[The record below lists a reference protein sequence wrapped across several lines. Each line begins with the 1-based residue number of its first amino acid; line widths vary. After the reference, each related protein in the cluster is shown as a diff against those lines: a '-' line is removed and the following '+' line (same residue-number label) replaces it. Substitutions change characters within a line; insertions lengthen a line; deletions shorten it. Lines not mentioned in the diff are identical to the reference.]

1 MADQFA
7 TTERTRMRRRAKRAT
22 YDVETVHA
30 ILDEALIAS
39 VAVTIDGQPHVQPM
53 IHARI
58 GEELLLHGLA
68 TNRLLNAIAN
78 GAEACIN
85 VAIIDAL
92 AVCRRIEDHS
102 MLYRSASVYGRGRLV
117 TDEAEKQRIMMH
129 VFESL
134 VGRSRT
140 AALPPLPDGYL
151 DGTMV
156 VVVPIEEAVGKVNS
170 DVPTDN
176 GPDGVWSG
184 LVPVAVTYGE
194 PEPDART
201 AAEALGA
208 PGDLTPRRK
217 AVRG

>member
-1 MADQFA
+1 MAEQFA
-7 TTERTRMRRRAKRAT
+7 RTARTTMRRRARRAT
-22 YDVETVHA
+22 YDVETVHSV
-30 ILDEALIAS
+30 LDEALIAS
-39 VAVTIDGQPHVQPM
+39 VAAAIDGVAHVQPM
-53 IHARI
+53 IHFRR
-58 GEELLLHGLA
+58 GDELILHGLA
-68 TNRLLNAIAN
+68 TNRLLNAIAH

-102 MLYRSASVYGRGRLV
+102 MLYRSATVYGRGRLV
-117 TDEAEKQRIMMH
+117 TDEADKAEIMTQ

-140 AALPPLPDGYL
+140 AALPALPEGYL

-156 VVVPIEEAVGKVNS
+156 VAVPIEEAVGKVNS
-170 DVPTDN
+170 EVPTED

-184 LVPVAVTYGE
+184 FVPVTVAYGE

-201 AAEALGA
+201 AAEGSLPPA
-208 PGDLTPRRK
+208 DLTPRRK
-217 AVRG
+217 GMRG

>member
-7 TTERTRMRRRAKRAT
+7 RTERTTMRRRARRAT
-22 YDVETVHA
+22 YDIETVHA
-30 ILDEALIAS
+30 IFDEALIAS
-39 VAVTIDGQPHVQPM
+39 VAVSIDGVAHVQPM

-58 GEELLLHGLA
+58 GDELILHGLA
-68 TNRLLNAIAN
+68 SNRLLNAIAS

-102 MLYRSASVYGRGRLV
+102 MLYRSATVYGRGRLV
-117 TDEAEKQRIMMH
+117 TDEAEKTRIMTH

-140 AALPPLPDGYL
+140 AALPPLPEGYL

-156 VVVPIEEAVGKVNS
+156 VVVPIDEAVGKVNS

-176 GPDGVWSG
+176 GPEGVWSG
-184 LVPVAVTYGE
+184 YVPVTVAYGE
-194 PEPDART
+194 PAPDGRT
-201 AAEALGA
+201 AAERLVA
-208 PGDLTPRRK
+208 PADMTPRRK
-217 AVRG
+217 RA

>member
-1 MADQFA
+1 MADTFA
-7 TTERTRMRRRAKRAT
+7 RTARTTMRRRARRAT
-22 YDVETVHA
+22 YDVETVRA

-39 VAVTIDGQPHVQPM
+39 VAVAIDGVAHVQPM

-58 GEELLLHGLA
+58 GDELILHGLA
-68 TNRLLNAIAN
+68 SNRLLNAIAH

-102 MLYRSASVYGRGRLV
+102 MLYRSATVYGRGRLV
-117 TDEAEKQRIMMH
+117 TDEAQKAAIMTQ

-134 VGRSRT
+134 VGKSRT
-140 AALPPLPDGYL
+140 GALPALPEGYL

-170 DVPTDN
+170 DVPTEE
-176 GPDGVWSG
+176 GPNNVWSG
-184 LVPVAVTYGE
+184 FVPVEVAYGE

-201 AAEALGA
+201 AAESLA
-208 PGDLTPRRK
+208 PPADLTPRRK
-217 AVRG
+217 VVRG